1 MILPTVLDTGQ
12 PAPGLVFGY
21 LSARSQ
27 GGTSITEAT
36 LTETTS
42 TDALSAEPYRA
53 TEADLDAARSAAA
66 DAGLTVTA
74 ASRLGLAVAGPP
86 QAYESLTGGR
96 VVTQEVLQHT
106 TMGRQSYVTHLDI
119 QGDDQPEALGVA
131 ASRADSVE
139 AVILERPRMPHA
151 IFPSPLPPTVSKF
164 HLSVPGDVAAVLGA
178 ERAHVAGDVGSGTV
192 VAMVD
197 TGQYSHPF
205 FVLRGYDV
213 AATVALV
220 PGTNPAKD
228 PVGHGT
234 GESANVFAVAPGATL
249 RPYRA
254 SDNAGR
260 LVAAIGGFLQAK
272 ADQPQVITNSWGG
285 DLEFP
290 PTGPLPADYQ
300 AWVAEIVDA
309 IEQNIVVVFSA
320 GNGHFSVE
328 PQVPG
333 VIAAGGVFSPAGL
346 GLTASNYAS
355 GYASP
360 WFAGTTV
367 PTVCGLVGLLPRA
380 QYLMLP
386 VPPQCSIDVAES
398 QPLRQQGV
406 NDTPDG
412 TLSDDGWA
420 LFSGTSAAAPQ
431 VAGAVA
437 VLLAAHPGLTPA
449 QVTEALAATAV
460 DVSAGSCHPRFGNL
474 ARPGPDE
481 ATGAG
486 LVDVSAALAHVRANF

>member
-1 MILPTVLDTGQ
+1 MTLPNVLDTGA
-12 PAPGLVFGY
+12 PAPDLVFAY

-27 GGTSITEAT
+27 GGTSVTEAAG
-36 LTETTS
+36 TS
-42 TDALSAEPYRA
+42 EWMSAEPYRA
-53 TEADLDAARSAAA
+53 SEADLDAARSAAA

-74 ASRLGLAVAGPP
+74 ASRLGLAVVGPP
-86 QAYESLTGGR
+86 NAYERLTGGR
-96 VVTQEVLQHT
+96 VVTQDVLQYT

-119 QGDDQPEALGVA
+119 QGEDQPDALGVA
-131 ASRADSVE
+131 ASRAESVE

-151 IFPSPLPPTVSKF
+151 VFPSPLPPTVPKF
-164 HLSVPGDVAAVLGA
+164 HLRLPGDVAAVLGA
-178 ERAHVAGDVGSGTV
+178 ERAHADGDIGRGTV

-197 TGQYSHPF
+197 TGQFPHPYF
-205 FVLRGYDV
+205 PLRGYDI
-213 AATVALV
+213 ARAVALV
-220 PGTNPAKD
+220 PGTSPAKD

-254 SDNAGR
+254 SDTAGH
-260 LVAAIGGFLQAK
+260 LVAAIGGFLRAK

-285 DLEFP
+285 DLDFP
-290 PTGPLPADYQ
+290 PTGPLPPDYQ

-333 VIAAGGVFSPAGL
+333 VIAAGGVFADASL
-346 GLTASNYAS
+346 NLRASNYAS

-360 WFAGTTV
+360 WFPGTTV
-367 PTVCGLVGLLPRA
+367 PTVSGLVGLLPRA

-386 VPPQCSIDVAES
+386 VPPRSSIDLDES
-398 QPLRQQGV
+398 QPLHQQGV
-406 NDTPDG
+406 TDTPDG
-412 TLSDDGWA
+412 TLVDDGWA

-437 VLLAAHPGLTPA
+437 VLLAARPGLTPA
-449 QVTEALAATAV
+449 QVTAALTATAT
-460 DVSAGSCHPRFGNL
+460 DVTAGSCHPRFGNP
-474 ARPGPDE
+474 ARPGPDD

-486 LVDVSAALAHVRANF
+486 LMNVGAALTHVRANF